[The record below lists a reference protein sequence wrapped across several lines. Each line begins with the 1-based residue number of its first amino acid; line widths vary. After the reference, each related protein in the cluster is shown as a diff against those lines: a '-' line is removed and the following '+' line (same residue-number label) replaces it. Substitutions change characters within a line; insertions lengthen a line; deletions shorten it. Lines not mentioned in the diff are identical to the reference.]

1 MPVIKKR
8 KLILEHDRSFLLP
21 PILRVSVAPLTPT
34 LQLRKLMSQAQALSQ
49 SRSTSGLA
57 KTTVSTLGSLLRI
70 NSRRPCPPTDP
81 QSSGPTRKENRVSL
95 CFHKFNPCYP
105 DPQFQSASRPHF
117 FLLVTQGLVIHHF
130 PPHQEAKTG
139 LSPRGHFFPI
149 LTLVEYR
156 PMTLI

>member
-21 PILRVSVAPLTPT
+21 PIARVSVAPLTPT
-34 LQLRKLMSQAQALSQ
+34 FQLRKLMPQAQALSQ

-81 QSSGPTRKENRVSL
+81 QSPGPPRKENRVSL
-95 CFHKFNPCYP
+95 CFHKFNPRYP

-117 FLLVTQGLVIHHF
+117 
-130 PPHQEAKTG
+130 
-139 LSPRGHFFPI
+139 LSPGHSRLSHPPLPSPLGGQNWSQSQGPLFPH
-149 LTLVEYR
+149 LDSC
-156 PMTLI
+156 